1 MKVGRPRAHDL
12 FDEIRSLK
20 KKKECVCVCVCV
32 CVAVSPG
39 LALGCLGTE
48 SLLEGEVG
56 ES

>member
-32 CVAVSPG
+32 CVCSGFSRFSSGLLGHRKSPG
-39 LALGCLGTE
+39 G
-48 SLLEGEVG
+48 
-56 ES
+56 

>member
-39 LALGCLGTE
+39 LALVCLGTE
-48 SLLEGEVG
+48 RLLEGEVG